1 MGDTSIFLTLMICHT
16 VTLLLLVLCGKVFQE
31 TAEALDLNND
41 SPKAYLAHV
50 VLKKVNL
57 VKWAA

>member
-1 MGDTSIFLTLMICHT
+1 MICHL

-31 TAEALDLNND
+31 TAEALDLNNV
-41 SPKAYLAHV
+41 SPKAYLAYA
-50 VLKKVNL
+50 VLKKAEF